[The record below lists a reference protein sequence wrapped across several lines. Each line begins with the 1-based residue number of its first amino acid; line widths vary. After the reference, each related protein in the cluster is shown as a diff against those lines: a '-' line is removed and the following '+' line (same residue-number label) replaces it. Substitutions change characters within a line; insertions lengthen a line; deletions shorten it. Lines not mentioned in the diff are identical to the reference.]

1 MTRNL
6 QNACRSQ
13 TSSWGLGIRCFL
25 LAFMLLPR
33 TALWASPQG
42 RPAKQKPTLAEQL
55 VKIAPGSRVQVRLSN
70 KEKILGRLDNVSAT
84 DFTLIVQ
91 TRNGV
96 DKRRLRFDDVKSVR
110 VIGGMKGFA
119 VVLGVAGV
127 VVAVILLLS
136 V

>member
-1 MTRNL
+1 
-6 QNACRSQ
+6 
-13 TSSWGLGIRCFL
+13 
-25 LAFMLLPR
+25 MLLPR

-55 VKIAPGSRVQVRLSN
+55 LKIAPGSRVQVRLSN

>member
-1 MTRNL
+1 M
-6 QNACRSQ
+6 
-13 TSSWGLGIRCFL
+13 
-25 LAFMLLPR
+25 
-33 TALWASPQG
+33 
-42 RPAKQKPTLAEQL
+42 
-55 VKIAPGSRVQVRLSN
+55 RLSN